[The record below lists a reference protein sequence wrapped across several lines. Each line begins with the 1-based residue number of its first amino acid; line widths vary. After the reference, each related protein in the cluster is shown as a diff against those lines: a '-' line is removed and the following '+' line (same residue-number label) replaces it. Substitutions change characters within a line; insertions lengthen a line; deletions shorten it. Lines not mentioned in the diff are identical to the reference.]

1 MDSSLE
7 WQSLHRVIDLGG
19 ACKVARMETSTF
31 AAAAARRLAWT
42 LGGLTFLVHFA
53 LNGRYG
59 FFRDELYF
67 IACGR
72 HLAWGYVDQPP
83 LVAVMARFGELL
95 GGGSLWGFRVPANAA
110 AAACVVLTGLLVT
123 RLGGGR
129 FAVALAAVLVA
140 LGPDMLV
147 RGHLLT
153 MNAFEPVLW
162 LALVYV
168 LTYMLRKQDAR
179 PWPIVGLLVGVALL
193 NKYSALFLVA
203 GLVLGLLATPQ
214 RSLLRSLRLVL
225 AVGLAALLVLPNLLW
240 QAALDWPML
249 ELLRNGQLHKNAPFT
264 LGGFLSQQVLM
275 LGPPAVLASL
285 AGAVWLLR
293 APQARPFR
301 PLALGLLAVELL
313 FVLGKAKPY
322 YPTALFPPLIA
333 AGAVRLGHIRSA
345 LGRAAALTVALVP
358 GLVVAPLAVP
368 VLSAENFI
376 AYQAALGLRAKALE
390 RKTMGVLPQHYADQF
405 GWEELVATVSRAWA
419 RLSPEQRARTGLY
432 AQNYGEAGALDFFGR
447 RHHLPPALSGHNQYW
462 LWGRSAPAVNE
473 LLIVGGDAEDHR
485 SECAHVELLARTPA
499 SPYVMPYENALPIWH
514 CLGLRQPLS
523 QLWPFTRHYE

>member
-1 MDSSLE
+1 MKQDGVL
-7 WQSLHRVIDLGG
+7 
-19 ACKVARMETSTF
+19 ARMETTT
-31 AAAAARRLAWT
+31 AAASAARRLAWA

-83 LVAVMARFGELL
+83 LVAVMARLGELL

-110 AAACVVLTGLLVT
+110 AAAGVVLTSLLVT

-129 FAVALAAVLVA
+129 FAVALASVLVA
-140 LGPDMLV
+140 LSPDMLV

-162 LALVYV
+162 LAIVYV
-168 LTYMLRKQDAR
+168 LTGILRERDAR
-179 PWPIVGLLVGVALL
+179 PWPLVGMLVGVALL

-203 GLVLGLLATPQ
+203 GLVVGLLATPQ

-225 AVGLAALLVLPNLLW
+225 AVALAALLVLPNLLW
-240 QAALDWPML
+240 QASLDWPML
-249 ELLRNGQLHKNAPFT
+249 ELLRHGQLHKNAPFT
-264 LGGFLSQQVLM
+264 LGGFLSQQVLV
-275 LGPPAVLASL
+275 LGPPAVLTSF

-293 APQARPFR
+293 TQQARPFR
-301 PLALGLLAVELL
+301 PLALGLLAVEFL

-333 AGAVRLGHIRSA
+333 AGAVRLGNLRSA
-345 LGRAAALTVALVP
+345 LGRASALTVALVP

-376 AYQAALGLRAKALE
+376 AYQATLGLRPKALE

-405 GWEELVATVSRAWA
+405 GWEELVATVNRAWA

-432 AQNYGEAGALDFFGR
+432 AQNYGEAGALDFFGPR
-447 RHHLPPALSGHNQYW
+447 EHLPPALSGHNQYW
-462 LWGRSAPAVNE
+462 LWGRSAPNVDG

-485 SECAHVELLARTPA
+485 AECAHVELLARTPE
-499 SPYVMPYENALPIWH
+499 SP
-514 CLGLRQPLS
+514 
-523 QLWPFTRHYE
+523 T